1 MIENVYS
8 LLSPFAAK
16 ASSFMR
22 TNNFLNERRI
32 SMTVSTI
39 AAGLLLAVIY
49 AGLEVIEVINEKEK
63 KEFENS

>member
-1 MIENVYS
+1 
-8 LLSPFAAK
+8 
-16 ASSFMR
+16 
-22 TNNFLNERRI
+22 
-32 SMTVSTI
+32 MTVSTI